1 MPSQEKAVIKAMRR
15 HQRDGRRFRDLLVHC
30 ACGWKSPALK
40 SRKGSNDFALAR
52 EDQAKSFERHVAR
65 ALLAAT
71 VTPESAGLLAR
82 LSASGG
88 RNIDLLKRA
97 KDAEAVVTGVRELHR
112 PEWHIWTEL
121 DGTPGEGWICDH
133 CTPTGW
139 VSQIT
144 HHPCPTINV
153 LEGTK

>member
-1 MPSQEKAVIKAMRR
+1 MPSQEKAVTKAMRR

-40 SRKGSNDFALAR
+40 ARKGSNDFALAR

-97 KDAEAVVTGVRELHR
+97 KDAEAKVTAAHDLHKAVQ
-112 PEWHIWTEL
+112 TDCTNL
-121 DGTPGEGWICDH
+121 DGSKFTGWICNE

-139 VSQIT
+139 VSELT
-144 HHPCPTINV
+144 LYPCPTITA